1 MKKTLLSIIAILA
14 VIGSLV
20 GAYFLGKS
28 QAAPSA
34 DVNSDLEQEVKTLR
48 ANESDAAVVK
58 RVSQQMEAIAYQQK
72 AISDKQRDKAEE
84 QSQLAIQMRDRAE
97 LESKAAREAEGKA
110 VKAADEAEVQRK
122 NALNQQQLAVE
133 QQRLA
138 EEQRDAA
145 TFAKRVSDTL
155 TLRTQGRTIGFNAEL
170 SYDNNNKELASLL
183 AYASW
188 YFLDKY
194 KGNTYQSS
202 TFKTLSECTNSMS
215 KDMMSKGGAVTA
227 IYKTEGES
235 YIAVSDYGEI
245 EQHGKTTTVLYHN
258 KQYNFC
264 DVYANGKCVYALSL
278 RGPLCL
284 VTYDKMFEAVD
295 LPEDTYFRILPVGTS
310 TLLIAGRKS
319 LCWFDLSTK
328 VVSSRV
334 ELKKTLNAIGKRG
347 KMYNLFFAD
356 GSYAEMDNAGTIT
369 SKTPLTKKIV
379 TYVFMD
385 SRTNILYLGC
395 DNGEI
400 DMFTLDGRPITTLYG
415 HTSKVTTISS
425 TESVVVSGA
434 YDMTTLIW
442 NMPTLLKK
450 AQELRDEASGK
461 MDGKVYAALEW
472 ISPVSYKFGGWSLS
486 STQISSTDILVGTS
500 KGTLLR
506 FNVSESDMAAKIKK
520 NMKRQLTSTEWN
532 QYVGTNIPYTKF

>member
-1 MKKTLLSIIAILA
+1 MKKTLLSVIAALA
-14 VIGSLV
+14 VVGAVV

-28 QAAPSA
+28 QVESPA

-122 NALNQQQLAVE
+122 NALNQQQRAVE
-133 QQRLA
+133 QQKLA

-155 TLRTQGRTIGFNAEL
+155 TIRTQGRTIGASAEL
-170 SYDNNNKELASLL
+170 VYDNNNKELAGLL

-188 YFLDKY
+188 YFLEKY
-194 KGNTYQSS
+194 EGNAYQPA
-202 TFKTLSECTNSMS
+202 TFRTLSECTNGMS
-215 KDMMSKGGAVTA
+215 KDVISKGGGVTA
-227 IYKTEGES
+227 IHKTGENS

-245 EQHGKTTTVLYHN
+245 EQHGQKTTVLLQN

-264 DVYANGKCVYALSL
+264 DVYADSKYVYALTL
-278 RGPLCL
+278 HGPLCL
-284 VTYDKMFEAVD
+284 VTYDKALETVN
-295 LPEDTYFRILPVGTS
+295 LPEETYFRILPVGTS
-310 TLLIAGRKS
+310 TLLLAGRKS
-319 LCWFDLSTK
+319 LCWYDLAKKT
-328 VVSSRV
+328 VTSRV
-334 ELKKTLNAIGKRG
+334 ELKKTLNDIGKRG
-347 KMYNLFFAD
+347 KAYNLFFAD

-369 SKTPLTKKIV
+369 TKTPLTKKIV
-379 TYVFMD
+379 TCVFVD
-385 SRTNILYLGC
+385 NRSKTLYLGC

-400 DMFTLDGRPITTLYG
+400 DMFTMEGKQITTLYG
-415 HTSKVTTISS
+415 HTSRVTTISS
-425 TESVVVSGA
+425 TENVVVSGA

-442 NMPTLLKK
+442 NMPTLLRKV
-450 AQELRDEASGK
+450 QELEDEASGK
-461 MDGKVYAALEW
+461 MNGKVYAALEW
-472 ISPVSYKFGGWSLS
+472 ISPVSYKFGGWPLS
-486 STQISSTDILVGTS
+486 SIQMNSTDILVGTS
-500 KGTLLR
+500 KGTLQR
-506 FNVSESDMAAKIKK
+506 MNVSESDMAAKIKK